1 MRERAIEPGRYA
13 LHPDGTWRRFTD
25 RAELDFKP
33 TACVTVKAPK
43 PIAEEAAAPLPA
55 PVPAPVVAV
64 APRPQRKP
72 KPFKLGVSRA
82 PGSARAARI
91 VPPADPVP
99 DTRTANPADVFRAVA
114 DQFGILPAMGQS
126 RSCARFKPLVRRD
139 EEGEAADAYARAV
152 EDRRDAR

>member
-1 MRERAIEPGRYA
+1 MRERAVEPGRYA
-13 LHPDGTWRRFTD
+13 LHPDGTWRRFTE

-43 PIAEEAAAPLPA
+43 VAPAPETAPEPAPLT
-55 PVPAPVVAV
+55 V
-64 APRPQRKP
+64 APARAKREA
-72 KPFKLGVSRA
+72 KPFKLKVGRA

-91 VPPADPVP
+91 VPPADPVF
-99 DTRTANPADVFRAVA
+99 DTRTASPADVFRAVA

-126 RSCARFKPLVRRD
+126 RSCARFKPLVQRD
-139 EEGEAADAYARAV
+139 EDGEAAEAYARAV